1 MFPFTIPL
9 MKVDLKYG
17 TKKKKKSD
25 NSLSEQR
32 QVEPWAGDQPGH
44 HSEFQDSQINA
55 AEKNKETKTGN

>member
-1 MFPFTIPL
+1 MEQ
-9 MKVDLKYG
+9 
-17 TKKKKKSD
+17 KKKKSD